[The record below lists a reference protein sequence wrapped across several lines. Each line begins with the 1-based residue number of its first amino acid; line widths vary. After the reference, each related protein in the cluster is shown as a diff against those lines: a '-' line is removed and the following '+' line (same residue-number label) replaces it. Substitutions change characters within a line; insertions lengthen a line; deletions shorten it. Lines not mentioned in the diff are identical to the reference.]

1 VLTVTVSGIFHGH
14 MNEPLG
20 VSRSGWLNG
29 LRAGVLGANDVVGAL
44 AILSVVGA
52 RLGGSPV
59 TRAVM
64 RIVIGGA
71 AALATTFAIG
81 SLLGTSGI
89 PWPHGWG
96 RPGGRPRPLPLAD
109 LKAGGSYLHYKLV
122 AGRDHELLTIHDDCD
137 RVCDSGS

>member
-1 VLTVTVSGIFHGH
+1 
-14 MNEPLG
+14 MNEPPG

-71 AALATTFAIG
+71 AALATTSAIG
-81 SLLGTSGI
+81 SLLGTSGSLWPMAYG
-89 PWPHGWG
+89 PWPMAGVDPMAVRFRWPIS
-96 RPGGRPRPLPLAD
+96 RQGGHAFTTSWSPVEITN
-109 LKAGGSYLHYKLV
+109 S
-122 AGRDHELLTIHDDCD
+122 
-137 RVCDSGS
+137 

>member
-1 VLTVTVSGIFHGH
+1 MLTLTVSGIFHGH

-20 VSRSGWLNG
+20 VSTSGWLNG
-29 LRAGVLGANDVVGAL
+29 LRAGVRGANDVVGAL
-44 AILSVVGA
+44 AILRVVGA

-89 PWPHGWG
+89 PWPMAGVDPMAVRFRWPISG
-96 RPGGRPRPLPLAD
+96 QGGHTFTSSWSPVEITN
-109 LKAGGSYLHYKLV
+109 S
-122 AGRDHELLTIHDDCD
+122 
-137 RVCDSGS
+137 